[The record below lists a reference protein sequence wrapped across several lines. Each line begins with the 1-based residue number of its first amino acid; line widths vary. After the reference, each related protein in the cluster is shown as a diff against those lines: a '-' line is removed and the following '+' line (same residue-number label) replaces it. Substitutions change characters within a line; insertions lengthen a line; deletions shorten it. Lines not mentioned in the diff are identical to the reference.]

1 MASRHLRH
9 FYKLAYNKEAYYIAT
24 MSAISPAKG
33 LIFLMHDVSRLVRR
47 QMDQHAQ
54 ALGLTSAQWRI
65 LASVAKAELLNQEP
79 PSQANLAEQMDMEP
93 ITLSRH
99 VDRMEESGLIERRP
113 HPSDRRAYRLF
124 LTDAARPLV
133 ERFRTMSSKVLAET
147 FAGITDKEIDV
158 VTDVLTRARANIVEA
173 SAPEE
178 PAGSSAPVRMQAG
191 RKS

>member
-1 MASRHLRH
+1 M
-9 FYKLAYNKEAYYIAT
+9 T
-24 MSAISPAKG
+24 AISPAKG

-65 LASVAKAELLNQEP
+65 LASVAKAELLHHEP
-79 PSQANLAEQMDMEP
+79 LSQANLAEQMDMEP

-99 VDRMEESGLIERRP
+99 VDRMEDAGLIERRP

-133 ERFRTMSSKVLAET
+133 DRFRTMSAGVLDGA
-147 FAGITDKEIDV
+147 FAGITGKEIDI
-158 VTDVLTRARANIVEA
+158 VTEVLTRVRANIVESPA
-173 SAPEE
+173 REE
-178 PAGSSAPVRMQAG
+178 PVPQRSATVKSIQAG